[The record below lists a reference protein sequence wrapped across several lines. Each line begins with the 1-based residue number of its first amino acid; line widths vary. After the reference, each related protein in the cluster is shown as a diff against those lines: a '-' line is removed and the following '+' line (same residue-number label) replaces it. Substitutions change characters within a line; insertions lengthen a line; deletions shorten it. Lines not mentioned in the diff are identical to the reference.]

1 MNSIVAKKGA
11 TTSNGNGHALLGW
24 LRFVFDSIR
33 SITLREFAYFL
44 FISLLVVG
52 LNLALMVER
61 MLKEHSPKSNDLF
74 TMSILLP
81 MLVLPFVLA
90 SWSIADRSST
100 GRLPRPWRLALGVM
114 AGAGAVV
121 ICVPPIVELLGF
133 DLTPDLSMYGEEK
146 TVIPSWAY
154 WIASFLD
161 VTFFTGIGVAVL
173 ETYRRRTRAQRALE
187 AARQEQTRLTRE
199 LLESR
204 LAAMQAQVEPHFLFD
219 SLVDVQ
225 ATYDH
230 DADRGADVMD
240 RLITYLRVALPRL
253 RESGSTV
260 QAEVD
265 LLEAYLAV
273 VAARH
278 GGYPIARFTLA
289 PECATSRFS
298 PMLLLPLVQ
307 RAMRGAGN
315 DGKVPHSVELVVRA
329 AGNDVVAQLR
339 IEAPGLCADDA
350 ELARVRDRLAGLYD
364 GRSRLSCEEPQPGVS
379 QFTLC
384 VPH

>member
-1 MNSIVAKKGA
+1 MNSIVAKEGA
-11 TTSNGNGHALLGW
+11 TTNNGNGHALIGW
-24 LRFVFDSIR
+24 LRFAFDAIR
-33 SITLREFAYFL
+33 SITWREFAYFL

-52 LNLALMVER
+52 LNLAWMVES
-61 MLKEHSPKSNDLF
+61 MLKEHPAKSNDLF

-90 SWSIADRSST
+90 SWSIADRSS
-100 GRLPRPWRLALGVM
+100 GRLPRPWRLAIGVM
-114 AGAGAVV
+114 AGAGIVV
-121 ICVPPIVELLGF
+121 FCVPPIVELLGF
-133 DLTPDLSMYGEEK
+133 DLSADRSLYGEGE
-146 TVIPSWAY
+146 VMIPSWAY
-154 WIASFLD
+154 WTASFLD

-173 ETYRRRTRAQRALE
+173 ETYRRRTSAQRALE

-225 ATYDH
+225 ATYDR

-265 LLEAYLAV
+265 LLAAYLAV

-278 GGYPIARFTLA
+278 GGYPVARFTLA
-289 PECATSRFS
+289 PECATARFS

-307 RAMRGAGN
+307 RAMRGVGN
-315 DGKVPHSVELVVRA
+315 EGKVPRSVELVVRA

-339 IEAPGLCADDA
+339 VEAPGLCADDA

>member
-1 MNSIVAKKGA
+1 
-11 TTSNGNGHALLGW
+11 
-24 LRFVFDSIR
+24 
-33 SITLREFAYFL
+33 
-44 FISLLVVG
+44 
-52 LNLALMVER
+52 LNLAWLIEG
-61 MLKEHSPKSNDLF
+61 MLKAGHSGNSDLVS
-74 TMSILLP
+74 MSIMLP

-90 SWSIADRSST
+90 AWAIADRST
-100 GRLPRPWRLALGVM
+100 GRVPRPWRLALGVM
-114 AGAGAVV
+114 AGAAAVTL
-121 ICVPPIVELLGF
+121 CVPPIATLLGY
-133 DLTPDLSMYGEEK
+133 DMTPELSMEGDVKEL
-146 TVIPSWAY
+146 IPVWAY
-154 WIASFLD
+154 WTASFLD

-173 ETYRRRTRAQRALE
+173 EMYRRRTQAQRALE
-187 AARQEQTRLTRE
+187 AARQAQTRLARE

-225 ATYDH
+225 ATYDR
-230 DADRGADVMD
+230 DAERGADVMD

-253 RESGSTV
+253 REAGSTV

-265 LLEAYLAV
+265 LLEAYIAV

-278 GGYPIARFTLA
+278 DGHPVASFTVA
-289 PECATSRFS
+289 PECANSRFF

-307 RAMRGAGN
+307 RAMRGV
-315 DGKVPHSVELVVRA
+315 GKNGDVPQRVELVVRSV
-329 AGNDVVAQLR
+329 GKDVVAQLR

-364 GRSRLSCEEPQPGVS
+364 GRSRLACEEPQPGVS

>member
-1 MNSIVAKKGA
+1 MNSVVVKVGEA
-11 TTSNGNGHALLGW
+11 THYGHAALGW
-24 LRFVFDSIR
+24 LRFALYSIR
-33 SITLREFAYFL
+33 SITWREFGYFL
-44 FISLLVVG
+44 FIALLVVG
-52 LNLALMVER
+52 LGLAWQLESV
-61 MLKEHSPKSNDLF
+61 LKGRNTELI
-74 TMSILLP
+74 TLSIVLP
-81 MLVLPFVLA
+81 LLVLPFMLCA
-90 SWSIADRSST
+90 WAIADRSS
-100 GRLPRPWRLALGVM
+100 GRLAKPWRLTIGVF
-114 AGAGAVV
+114 AGACAVL
-121 ICVPPIVELLGF
+121 ICVPSIAQWLGF
-133 DLTPDLSMYGEEK
+133 DLTPELKIEGSGNMM
-146 TVIPSWAY
+146 IPTWAY
-154 WIASFLD
+154 WIASFVD
-161 VTFFTGIGVAVL
+161 VSFFNGIGVAVL
-173 ETYRRRTRAQRALE
+173 ETYRRRTRAQRALD
-187 AARQEQTRLTRE
+187 AARQEQTRLARE

-225 ATYDH
+225 ATYDR
-230 DADRGADVMD
+230 DAERGADVMD

-265 LLEAYLAV
+265 LLAAYLAV

-278 GGYPIARFTLA
+278 GGRPVVRFTLA
-289 PECATSRFS
+289 PECANSRFS

-315 DGKVPHSVELVVRA
+315 DGEVPRSVELLVRA
-329 AGNDVVAQLR
+329 QGNEVTAQLR

>member
-1 MNSIVAKKGA
+1 MNTIVAREHA
-11 TTSNGNGHALLGW
+11 APSGNAVTAS
-24 LRFVFDSIR
+24 LRFAYSAVR
-33 SITLREFAYFL
+33 SITWREFAYFL
-44 FISLLVVG
+44 FLSLLVAG
-52 LNLALMVER
+52 LNLAWLLESILKRGYDGKTDMV
-61 MLKEHSPKSNDLF
+61 S
-74 TMSILLP
+74 MSILMP

-90 SWSIADRSST
+90 SWAVADRST
-100 GRLPRPWRLALGVM
+100 GRLPRPWRLATGVLV
-114 AGAGAVV
+114 GAAIAVV
-121 ICVPPIVELLGF
+121 CVPPIARALGF
-133 DLTPDLSMYGEEK
+133 DMTQEVVFEDKMK
-146 TVIPSWAY
+146 QTIPSWAY
-154 WIASFLD
+154 WTAGLLEVS
-161 VTFFTGIGVAVL
+161 FFTGIGVALL
-173 ETYRRRTRAQRALE
+173 ETYRRRMQAQRALE
-187 AARQEQTRLTRE
+187 AARQEQARLARE

-225 ATYDH
+225 ATYDR

-265 LLEAYLAV
+265 LLAAYLAV

-278 GGYPIARFTLA
+278 GGLPVAHFSVA
-289 PECATSRFS
+289 PECANSRFS

-307 RAMRGAGN
+307 RAMRGAGSA
-315 DGKVPHSVELVVRA
+315 GAVPRRVELSVRA
-329 AGNDVVAQLR
+329 AGREVVAQLR

-350 ELARVRDRLAGLYD
+350 ELARVRDRLSGLYD
-364 GRSRLSCEEPQPGVS
+364 GRSRLTCDEPQPGVS

-384 VPH
+384 VPL

>member
-1 MNSIVAKKGA
+1 MNSIVAKQSAAAVNGGNAVRGA
-11 TTSNGNGHALLGW
+11 
-24 LRFVFDSIR
+24 LRFVVDAIR
-33 SITLREFAYFL
+33 SITWRESAYFL
-44 FISLLVVG
+44 FISLMVVG
-52 LNLALMVER
+52 LNLAWMVES
-61 MLKEHSPKSNDLF
+61 MLKGKGKADLLTLSF
-74 TMSILLP
+74 LMP
-81 MLVLPFVLA
+81 MLVLPFMLGA
-90 SWSIADRSST
+90 WAIADRSSGT
-100 GRLPRPWRLALGVM
+100 LARPWRLTLGVL
-114 AGAGAVV
+114 AGAAVV
-121 ICVPPIVELLGF
+121 MLCVPPLVEWLGY
-133 DLTPDLSMYGEEK
+133 DLTPELHLDSDTKE
-146 TVIPSWAY
+146 VIPPWAY
-154 WIASFLD
+154 WTASFLD
-161 VTFFTGIGVAVL
+161 VSFFTGIGVAVL
-173 ETYRRRTRAQRALE
+173 EVYRRRTRAQRALD
-187 AARQEQTRLTRE
+187 AARQEQARLARE

-225 ATYDH
+225 ATYDR

-265 LLEAYLAV
+265 LLAAYIAV

-278 GGYPIARFTLA
+278 GGFPVAHFTLA
-289 PECATSRFS
+289 PECANSRFS

-307 RAMRGAGN
+307 RAMRGAGH
-315 DGKVPHSVELVVRA
+315 DRTVPRSVELVVHN
-329 AGNDVVAQLR
+329 AGKDVIAELR

>member
-1 MNSIVAKKGA
+1 MNSIVVKESAS
-11 TTSNGNGHALLGW
+11 TDHGHALTGW
-24 LRFVFDSIR
+24 LRFGYAAIR
-33 SITLREFAYFL
+33 SITFREFAWFF

-52 LNLALMVER
+52 LNLAW
-61 MLKEHSPKSNDLF
+61 MLESVLKGEKAELIQ
-74 TMSILLP
+74 MSILLP
-81 MLVLPFVLA
+81 MLVLPFVLSA
-90 SWSIADRSST
+90 WAIADRST
-100 GRLPRPWRLALGVM
+100 GTLPRPWRLAIGVM
-114 AGAGAVV
+114 AGAGLVI
-121 ICVPPIVELLGF
+121 ICVPPLATLLGY
-133 DLTPDLSMYGEEK
+133 DMTPELRLEGDTK
-146 TVIPSWAY
+146 KVIPTWAY
-154 WIASFLD
+154 WLASFLD
-161 VTFFTGIGVAVL
+161 VSFFTGIGVAVL
-173 ETYRRRTRAQRALE
+173 ETYRRRVAGQRALE
-187 AARQEQTRLTRE
+187 AARQEQTRLARE

-230 DADRGADVMD
+230 SADRGADVMD

-265 LLEAYLAV
+265 LLAAYIAV

-278 GGYPIARFTLA
+278 GGKPVAYFTVA
-289 PECATSRFS
+289 PECVNSRFS

-307 RAMRGAGN
+307 RAMRAGSE
-315 DGKVPHSVELVVRA
+315 GTVPQRVELVVRA
-329 AGNDVVAQLR
+329 AGNDVVAVLR
-339 IEAPGLCADDA
+339 IQAPGLCAEDA

>member
-1 MNSIVAKKGA
+1 MNSIVAREHA
-11 TTSNGNGHALLGW
+11 TAGGNAVTAW
-24 LRFVFDSIR
+24 LRFAFSAVR
-33 SITLREFAYFL
+33 SITWRESAYFL
-44 FISLLVVG
+44 FLSLLVVG
-52 LNLALMVER
+52 LNLAWLIEG
-61 MLKEHSPKSNDLF
+61 MLKNSSHSGRTDLVS
-74 TMSILLP
+74 MSIMLP

-90 SWSIADRSST
+90 SWAIADRST
-100 GRLPRPWRLALGVM
+100 GRVPRPWRLALGVM
-114 AGAGAVV
+114 AGAGAVTL
-121 ICVPPIVELLGF
+121 CVPPIATLLGF
-133 DLTPDLSMYGEEK
+133 DMTPELSMDGDTK
-146 TVIPSWAY
+146 RIIPAWAY

-161 VTFFTGIGVAVL
+161 VSFFTGIGVAVL
-173 ETYRRRTRAQRALE
+173 ETYRRRTQAQRALE
-187 AARQEQTRLTRE
+187 TARQEQTRLARE

-225 ATYDH
+225 ATYDL

-240 RLITYLRVALPRL
+240 SLITYLRVALPRL

-265 LLEAYLAV
+265 LLAAYLAV

-278 GGYPIARFTLA
+278 SGQPVAQFTIA
-289 PECATSRFS
+289 PECANSRFS

-307 RAMRGAGN
+307 RGMRGGGN
-315 DGKVPHSVELVVRA
+315 EGKVPQRVDLVVRA
-329 AGNDVVAQLR
+329 AGNEVLAELR

-364 GRSRLSCEEPQPGVS
+364 GRSRLTCEEPQPGVS

>member
-1 MNSIVAKKGA
+1 MNSIVVKDGA
-11 TTSNGNGHALLGW
+11 HAGNGHALLGW
-24 LRFVFDSIR
+24 LRFAFDAIR
-33 SITLREFAYFL
+33 SITWREFAYFL
-44 FISLLVVG
+44 FISLLVTG
-52 LNLALMVER
+52 LNLAWMVES
-61 MLKEHSPKSNDLF
+61 MLKGRDKPDLLTLSF
-74 TMSILLP
+74 LLP
-81 MLVLPFVLA
+81 MLVLPFVLSTWA
-90 SWSIADRSST
+90 VADRST
-100 GRLPRPWRLALGVM
+100 GRLPRPWRLAFGVM
-114 AGAGAVV
+114 AGAGIV
-121 ICVPPIVELLGF
+121 IFCVPQIVEWLGY
-133 DLTPDLSMYGEEK
+133 DLSKDLRMDDEAK
-146 TVIPSWAY
+146 TIIPTWAY
-154 WIASFLD
+154 WVASFLD

-173 ETYRRRTRAQRALE
+173 ETYRRRTAAQRALE
-187 AARQEQTRLTRE
+187 AARKEQTRLARD

-225 ATYDH
+225 ATYDR
-230 DADRGADVMD
+230 DAERGADVMD
-240 RLITYLRVALPRL
+240 SLITYLRVALPRL

-265 LLEAYLAV
+265 LLAAYLAV

-278 GGYPIARFTLA
+278 GGFPVVRFTLA
-289 PECATSRFS
+289 PECANSRFS

-315 DGKVPHSVELVVRA
+315 DRKVPRSVELEVRA
-329 AGNDVVAQLR
+329 AGTDVIAQVR
-339 IEAPGLCADDA
+339 IEAPGLCVDDA